1 MTLIQV
7 GALTLAVLLAVT
19 AALAVRWRRLAR
31 VREAELRQAQAK
43 ITARDEEAVHFVE
56 TRLRRLADK
65 GRPGPS
71 LHPTLAETDFARAQE
86 RALQAISVIA
96 RESARRAERQIT
108 EKAESVAQ
116 ASVRAVTQS
125 LQALVA
131 EQQIAITA
139 MLEGHHSDKVL
150 ADLIPIDHACSQLA
164 RRAQIVSV
172 LTGSWPGRQRDDSPL
187 LEVVRGGVSRIR
199 DYRRVRVTGEPTE
212 HVTSRVVEPVVLAV
226 AELLDNAARHS
237 APGTDVEV
245 GFVSAHNGISIVIDD
260 AGIGLTP
267 EERDR
272 AGRLLT
278 GQEPVRLTEMRNPP
292 RFGFAGVGMLASRY
306 GLRVQVGQE
315 SVHGG
320 VRAVLHIPRELLAAP
335 PAPSRPVS
343 QMPPLPEPGSRPAA
357 SAEPQQA
364 PQPLPQRAAQPAP
377 APAPVAA
384 SHGFQES
391 YQDPYED
398 SFGTPQ
404 PATHQVPAPQQ
415 PAAHHA
421 PVPQQPAAHHQP
433 DSYAAA
439 EPATPQGA
447 GPGEGETHAPY
458 PVAEDGLPVRRRQRG
473 GSHRRSRPTVP
484 SSRPPAPDAGR
495 AFAAFVRGS
504 TSNHDEENTL

>member
-19 AALAVRWRRLAR
+19 LVLALRWRRLAR
-31 VREAELRQAQAK
+31 VRESELRQAQAK

-86 RALQAISVIA
+86 RALQAITVIA

-237 APGTDVEV
+237 APGTEVEV

-335 PAPSRPVS
+335 SAPSRPMS
-343 QMPPLPEPGSRPAA
+343 QMPPLPEPAARPAA
-357 SAEPQQA
+357 AEPQQA
-364 PQPLPQRAAQPAP
+364 PQPLPQRSAQPAP
-377 APAPVAA
+377 VPAHVAA
-384 SHGFQES
+384 PN
-391 YQDPYED
+391 PYED
-398 SFGTPQ
+398 HVAAP
-404 PATHQVPAPQQ
+404 HQAAPELPSQ
-415 PAAHHA
+415 
-421 PVPQQPAAHHQP
+421 QQPAAHHQHSP
-433 DSYAAA
+433 YAAA
-439 EPATPQGA
+439 EPAAPQG
-447 GPGEGETHAPY
+447 GDHEERERHAPY

>member
-19 AALAVRWRRLAR
+19 AVLALRWRRLAR

-86 RALQAISVIA
+86 RALQAITVIS

-237 APGTDVEV
+237 APGTEVEV

-335 PAPSRPVS
+335 PAPARPMS

-357 SAEPQQA
+357 PVEPQQA
-364 PQPLPQRAAQPAP
+364 PQPLPQRSAQPT
-377 APAPVAA
+377 PAPVAA
-384 SHGFQES
+384 SH
-391 YQDPYED
+391 PYED
-398 SFGTPQ
+398 PYGAPQ
-404 PATHQVPAPQQ
+404 PAAPHQPVPHQ
-415 PAAHHA
+415 PAAA
-421 PVPQQPAAHHQP
+421 YQPST
-433 DSYAAA
+433 SYTAA
-439 EPATPQGA
+439 EPEPAPPQGA
-447 GPGEGETHAPY
+447 GPEEAETHAAPY

>member
-7 GALTLAVLLAVT
+7 VALTLAVLLAVV
-19 AALAVRWRRLAR
+19 ALVAVRCHRTARR
-31 VREAELRQAQAK
+31 REAALRQAEAR
-43 ITARDEEAVHFVE
+43 ITARDEEMVHFVE
-56 TRLRRLADK
+56 TRLRRLAET
-65 GRPGPS
+65 GTPGPA
-71 LHPTLAETDFARAQE
+71 LHPRLADTDFARAQE
-86 RALQAISVIA
+86 KALREVTSIA
-96 RESARRAERQIT
+96 EQSGRRAERQIT
-108 EKAESVAQ
+108 ERAESVAQ

-150 ADLIPIDHACSQLA
+150 ADLIPIDHACSQLS

-172 LTGSWPGRQRDDSPL
+172 LTGSWPGRQRDDSQL

-212 HVTSRVVEPVVLAV
+212 YVTSRVVEPVVLAV

-237 APGTDVEV
+237 APGTEVEV
-245 GFVSAHNGISIVIDD
+245 GFVTAHNGISIVIDD

-335 PAPSRPVS
+335 PAPARPVS
-343 QMPPLPEPGSRPAA
+343 YPMPPHQSVEPAA
-357 SAEPQQA
+357 AHSSSYQQA
-364 PQPLPQRAAQPAP
+364 PQSSAHEVPHQAVQPLPQRSAQPAQSAPAASSQFTAEFAP
-377 APAPVAA
+377 APA
-384 SHGFQES
+384 HGS
-391 YQDPYED
+391 PYD
-398 SFGTPQ
+398 SSGVRMSNS
-404 PATHQVPAPQQ
+404 ARM
-415 PAAHHA
+415 
-421 PVPQQPAAHHQP
+421 
-433 DSYAAA
+433 SW
-439 EPATPQGA
+439 A
-447 GPGEGETHAPY
+447 G
-458 PVAEDGLPVRRRQRG
+458 
-473 GSHRRSRPTVP
+473 
-484 SSRPPAPDAGR
+484 
-495 AFAAFVRGS
+495 
-504 TSNHDEENTL
+504 